1 MPPSPTALTPP
12 PYPTTTPNSPPYP
25 TDLGA
30 HTYTTGPA
38 TLTLRDAQDDDN
50 VHATRISRQAHQD
63 DDNVH
68 ITYARSDAHATARA
82 RRRKVLA

>member
-1 MPPSPTALTPP
+1 MLTPP
-12 PYPTTTPNSPPYP
+12 PASLPNPTDPTPPTYS

-30 HTYTTGPA
+30 HTYTTGHA
-38 TLTLRDAQDDDN
+38 TFTVRATHDDDN
-50 VHATRISRQAHQD
+50 VHATRIGRQAHQD

-82 RRRKVLA
+82 RRQKVLA